1 MANIHRTIATPSRA
15 NVFSDID
22 DVAAGDL
29 DDDASSS
36 VLLELA
42 AALQPKPILFRANDT
57 KPVTC
62 SARKCFVAAAAFCI
76 RLHAQL
82 ELARDSV
89 ELERWDA
96 ASAVEG
102 GWELVSGGEVIR
114 PKSSMVPQGWIRKE
128 EGGDDLNPD
137 AADCDTQSLI
147 TAALLASAHTC
158 SRVSRTSTTRSQ
170 GQGGGRMAQRKFGGR
185 IAQRKNSA
193 REPAWP
199 EWMAAA
205 VQSRCA
211 TGQPGARG

>member
-1 MANIHRTIATPSRA
+1 LANIHRTIATPSRA
-15 NVFSDID
+15 KVFPDID
-22 DVAAGDL
+22 DGAAGDL

-36 VLLELA
+36 VEACSSFA
-42 AALQPKPILFRANDT
+42 APKPILFRADDI
-57 KPVTC
+57 KRVTC
-62 SARKCFVAAAAFCI
+62 SARKRLVAAAAFCI

-102 GWELVSGGEVIR
+102 GRQLVSGGEVVR
-114 PKSSMVPQGWIRKE
+114 PKSSMVPQSWIGKG
-128 EGGDDLNPD
+128 EGGGDLNPD
-137 AADCDTQSLI
+137 AADCDAQSLI

-158 SRVSRTSTTRSQ
+158 SRVSRTLTTRLQ
-170 GQGGGRMAQRKFGGR
+170 GQGGGR
-185 IAQRKNSA
+185 IAQHNFSA

-199 EWMAAA
+199 GWMAAA
-205 VQSRCA
+205 AQSRCA